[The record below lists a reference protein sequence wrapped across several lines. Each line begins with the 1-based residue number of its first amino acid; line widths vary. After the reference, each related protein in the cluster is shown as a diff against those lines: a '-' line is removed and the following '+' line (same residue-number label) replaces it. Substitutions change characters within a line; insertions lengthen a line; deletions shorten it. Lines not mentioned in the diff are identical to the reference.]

1 LKRLLLAGALDAASQ
16 NFVRQL
22 SQNSQ
27 LDLTVYTS
35 SAVSLPESVTALTE
49 EVLDEGGLSAAMLDQ
64 DLVVA
69 LVPTIRLAKTAN
81 TLATAVQAAGNP
93 QLIISRTDDI
103 EDLPLEERH
112 ARQTLAAAGVA
123 FDMVD
128 GFGGISGLLGIGAT
142 AATVFGPGEEV
153 PLERVAG

>member
-1 LKRLLLAGALDAASQ
+1 MKRILLAGAIDAASQ

-35 SAVSLPESVTALTE
+35 SAVRLPESVTALTE

-69 LVPTIRLAKTAN
+69 LVPTIRLARTA
-81 TLATAVQAAGNP
+81 TILATAVQAAGSP

-103 EDLPLEERH
+103 EELPLEERQ
-112 ARQTLAAAGVA
+112 ARQTLLAAGVA
-123 FDMVD
+123 FDLVD
-128 GFGGISGLLGIGAT
+128 GFGGVSSMLGVAVTPAASFGL
-142 AATVFGPGEEV
+142 GEES
-153 PLERVAG
+153 PLERFAG